1 MILNQVADRVY
12 TSVHGTAKI
21 ILITEI
27 LSARALLILCNVYC
41 MAHQLINTL
50 ILCGRNRYNRHS

>member
-1 MILNQVADRVY
+1 MILNQVTDRVY

-50 ILCGRNRYNRHS
+50 ILRG